1 MSRVD
6 NIEVLGGTL
15 DDQIRSILRDSEAA
29 IRAAEKDAAK
39 QAAKDIVKKLKSTS
53 PRKKGGYAK
62 GWKVTYQ
69 DGVYIVHNSRF
80 PGYTQLLEKGH
91 DVVVNGKKVG
101 HANGIPHIKPA
112 EEAGVDDF
120 LYRTR
125 EEIERRLSNI

>member
-1 MSRVD
+1 MD

>member
-1 MSRVD
+1 MD
-6 NIEVLGGTL
+6 NIEILGGTL
-15 DDQIRSILRDSEAA
+15 DDQISSILKESEAA

-39 QAAKDIVKKLKSTS
+39 KTANDVVKKLKSSS
-53 PRKKGGYAK
+53 PRRKGGYAK

-69 DGVYIVHNSRF
+69 DGTYIVHNSRF

-112 EEAGVDDF
+112 EEAGVENF
-120 LYRTR
+120 LYRTK

>member
-1 MSRVD
+1 MD

-15 DDQIRSILRDSEAA
+15 DEQIRSILRDSEAA

>member
-1 MSRVD
+1 MD
-6 NIEVLGGTL
+6 NIDIIGGSL
-15 DDQIRSILRDSEAA
+15 DEQIGGILRESEAA

-39 QAAKDIVKKLKSTS
+39 KAANDIVKRLKSSS
-53 PRKKGGYAK
+53 PRRKGGYAK

-69 DGVYIVHNSRF
+69 DGVYIVHNSRY

-112 EEAGVDDF
+112 EAAGVEDF

-125 EEIERRLSNI
+125 EEIERRLSNL